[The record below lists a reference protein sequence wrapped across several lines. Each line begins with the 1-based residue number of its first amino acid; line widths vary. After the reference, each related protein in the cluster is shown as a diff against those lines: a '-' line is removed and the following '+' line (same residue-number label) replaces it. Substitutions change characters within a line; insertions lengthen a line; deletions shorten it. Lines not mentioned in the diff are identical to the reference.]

1 MAVSET
7 RRSLST
13 WSLEKA
19 TARGYRQNCSNDTA
33 KPAANKTTSGTVGM
47 IARGNA
53 AIARPTATLR
63 INTARS

>member
-1 MAVSET
+1 M
-7 RRSLST
+7 
-13 WSLEKA
+13 EKA